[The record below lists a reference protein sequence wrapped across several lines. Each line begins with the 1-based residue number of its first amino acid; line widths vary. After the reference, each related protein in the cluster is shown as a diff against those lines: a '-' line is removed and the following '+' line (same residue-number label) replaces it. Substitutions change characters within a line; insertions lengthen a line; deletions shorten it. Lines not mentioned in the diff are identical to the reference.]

1 MSTYCSISG
10 PTSVA
15 VGRSATYT
23 ISTSIG
29 NGFNSCSIKIT
40 KSGASVDEKSAKNL
54 DGVRNYSFTVSC
66 FNTIGTYNVSGKC
79 DYGSD
84 SLTVNVY
91 NPNSAPTT
99 PSSITIP
106 AMSEGQ
112 AATISWGASSDSDGN
127 LSGYKLERQI
137 NGGSWTQIYQGSARS
152 YTDTPQA
159 SWTTVNYRVRAYDS
173 QSATSGYRTGTAV
186 TVSHNSAP
194 VISGTDAM
202 LGTFGQTPP
211 GGYSYTVTDADGDGV
226 TVTEKIDG
234 TVLRTY
240 QPVLGETNV
249 LSLSTDQWLT
259 VLNGSHT
266 ITITADDGKG
276 GTAVRTLTLTKS
288 VTELSFYLWP
298 PLEST
303 DMASRAIESI
313 VAQIPDGAESK
324 IEVCNNAYDAEPV
337 WQDVTQIVARG
348 DNIVL
353 KNTTKTADKWGYSV
367 RVTIKR
373 NGASG
378 DCYVSG
384 GSGFFE

>member
-1 MSTYCSISG
+1 MT
-10 PTSVA
+10 
-15 VGRSATYT
+15 
-23 ISTSIG
+23 
-29 NGFNSCSIKIT
+29 
-40 KSGASVDEKSAKNL
+40 
-54 DGVRNYSFTVSC
+54 
-66 FNTIGTYNVSGKC
+66 
-79 DYGSD
+79 
-84 SLTVNVY
+84 
-91 NPNSAPTT
+91 
-99 PSSITIP
+99 
-106 AMSEGQ
+106 EGQ

-173 QSATSGYRTGTAV
+173 QGANSSYRTGTAV
-186 TVSHNSAP
+186 TVSHNTAP
-194 VISGTDAM
+194 VISGTDAT

-211 GGYSYTVTDADGDGV
+211 GNYSYTVTDADGDGV

-259 VLNGSHT
+259 VLNGTHT
-266 ITITADDGKG
+266 LTITADDGNG
-276 GTAVRTLTLTKS
+276 GTAVRTLTITKS

-324 IEVCNNAYDAEPV
+324 IEVCNNAYDAEPA

-367 RVTIKR
+367 RVSVQR

-378 DCYVSG
+378 DCYISG
-384 GSGFFE
+384 GSGYFD